1 VAPGVRAAPPRG
13 NGPPAPPLPT
23 STSAVAQSGRVSSHG
38 GGRLSISRTPN
49 ASQMELNGG

>member
-23 STSAVAQSGRVSSHG
+23 SPSAVAQSGRVSSHG